1 MVQFPAANVS
11 NKFYKG
17 NQFSGFCAVTSKKN
31 GRKKEKE
38 DQASYWR
45 LLIPITADSHYFVK
59 DKHVYATTVSEALL
73 KYPPTMKH

>member
-1 MVQFPAANVS
+1 MPTTSPVSHTVTYIIMLIKDGAISRANVS

-38 DQASYWR
+38 DQASY
-45 LLIPITADSHYFVK
+45 
-59 DKHVYATTVSEALL
+59 
-73 KYPPTMKH
+73 